1 MPNYHPECLDKA
13 FFAMRAD
20 PKCIPFAGGLS
31 FAGVEN
37 QHYLYLESIPELDKA
52 HNREDCIGT
61 GIGAMMTLDELMEIK
76 SVPMV
81 LRRAAASVPTDIR
94 KKATVGGAVCS
105 LDKRSDIL
113 PVLAA
118 LSASV
123 IVRTRVTEKVVTL
136 AEFYKG
142 NKVNLPDGSLV
153 TAVIVPYDSF
163 TNASFEKSTTK
174 ESGQKVSVTGLA
186 KTMDGIVNE
195 MRIAIGGVTDVP
207 VVVGVEK
214 IGVVGVPCAQIKQQG
229 NAYAR
234 KVCELAAVYDDSAIR
249 LTEGF
254 FAKL

>member
-1 MPNYHPECLDKA
+1 MPNYTPQSLDRA

-20 PKCIPFAGGLS
+20 PKCVPFAGGLS
-31 FAGVEN
+31 FEGAEN
-37 QHYLYLESIPELDKA
+37 PHYLYLGQIPELDKA

-61 GIGAMMTLDELMEIK
+61 GIGATMTLDELMEIK

-81 LRRAAASVPTDIR
+81 LRRAVASVPIDIR
-94 KKATVGGAVCS
+94 KKATVGGVVCS

-113 PVLAA
+113 PVIAA
-118 LSASV
+118 LSALV

-142 NKVNLPDGSLV
+142 NKVNLPYGSLV

-163 TNASFEKSTTK
+163 TNASFEKNITK
-174 ESGQKVSVTGLA
+174 ENGQKVSVTGLA
-186 KTMDGIVNE
+186 KAIDGIVNE
-195 MRIAIGGVTDVP
+195 MRIAIGGTTDVP
-207 VVVGVEK
+207 VVVDGEK
-214 IGVVGVPCAQIKQQG
+214 IGIVGVPCAQIRQQG

-234 KVCELAAVYDDSAIR
+234 KVCELADVSDDSAIR